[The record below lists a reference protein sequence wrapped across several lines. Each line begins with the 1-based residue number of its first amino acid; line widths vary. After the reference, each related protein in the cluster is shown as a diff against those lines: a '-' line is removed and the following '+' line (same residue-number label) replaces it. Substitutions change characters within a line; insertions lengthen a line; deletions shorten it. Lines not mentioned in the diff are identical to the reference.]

1 MAKKPR
7 PAKRAAGKRSPA
19 KKGKKAKQPSARRR
33 PIPRPAPA
41 APVPVT
47 REMVAKRAYEIWLG
61 KNHVARSN
69 HPVQNWLEAEAE
81 FRGASR
87 K

>member
-1 MAKKPR
+1 MAKKTR
-7 PAKRAAGKRSPA
+7 VAKKAGGKRSPA
-19 KKGKKAKQPSARRR
+19 KKLKKAKRASARR
-33 PIPRPAPA
+33 PTPQPAPA
-41 APVPVT
+41 AGIPVT

-61 KNHVARSN
+61 KNHAAHSN

-81 FRGASR
+81 LRGKPA

>member
-1 MAKKPR
+1 MAKKTR
-7 PAKRAAGKRSPA
+7 AATKAAGKRSPA
-19 KKGKKAKQPSARRR
+19 QKLKIAKKPSAHSR
-33 PIPRPAPA
+33 PTPRPAPA
-41 APVPVT
+41 AGVPVT

-81 FRGASR
+81 LRVSLG